1 VLAVSPPWA
10 DLAGVAAKHGQ
21 LRAWIDARPGLAGAD
36 LGVRLRS
43 AVFALLGLTTAACLA
58 VVAILVHQGVPFLPS
73 LPLPGLAGGDEHV
86 ASAKAVEGPPPVIA
100 AARDRLASAD
110 AAADGRA
117 GGDRGG
123 PGGASEPAKA
133 VAPGPSSA
141 VAPPSDSP
149 VAAPAP
155 APEPAAGGGG
165 SPGTSPD
172 PAPSPAPAS
181 SPPVSSTDAQL
192 ASGKSSKGG
201 SGKRNS
207 SSSKGE
213 GGTDAAVA
221 PSTKKSSKAPV
232 STPEAPSMTDAEPD
246 PVTDADLDDGNG
258 HRHRR

>member
-1 VLAVSPPWA
+1 M
-10 DLAGVAAKHGQ
+10 AAKREQ
-21 LRAWIDARPGLAGAD
+21 LRAWIDARAGLTGAD

-86 ASAKAVEGPPPVIA
+86 ASAKAVEGQPPVIA

-133 VAPGPSSA
+133 VAPSPSSA

-155 APEPAAGGGG
+155 IPEPAAEGGGG
-165 SPGTSPD
+165 SPGTSPE
-172 PAPSPAPAS
+172 PASSPAPAS
-181 SPPVSSTDAQL
+181 SPPASSTDAQL

-201 SGKRNS
+201 SGKRS
-207 SSSKGE
+207 SSSGKGE

-232 STPEAPSMTDAEPD
+232 ATPQAPPMTDAEPD
-246 PVTDADLDDGNG
+246 PVTDAELDDGNG